1 MTRNV
6 LRHVIY
12 SHQSVRDA
20 FIKMEDMKK
29 DPILIVADEN
39 LKLIGSLTDGDLRR
53 GFIKGLTII
62 NHTLLDY
69 VQPDPLFIYEDEL
82 SKADISSLRKRN
94 ILVVPI
100 VDRNKKIVDV
110 LNLTQIQSHI
120 PVDVVIMAGGRGQRL
135 MPLTEHTPKPM
146 LPVGEKPILEH
157 NIDRLIKFGIKNICI
172 SVNYL
177 ADSIKNYFKDGNDK
191 GISIYYVSE
200 DKPMG
205 TMGSVKLCNQK
216 EHDYILIMNS
226 DLLTTIDYE
235 AFYKTFIES
244 DADMAVATTSYY
256 VEVPY
261 GVLEVDGQNQVNSL
275 KEKPRYTYY
284 SNAGIYLVKRELLN
298 MIPDGEFY
306 NVTDLMDS
314 LIKYDKKLVSFPI
327 HGYWLDIGKHE
338 DYLKAQE
345 DIKFLN
351 L

>member
-1 MTRNV
+1 MTPNTK
-6 LRHVIY
+6 RHIIY

-20 FIKMEDMKK
+20 FIQMEEMKK

-39 LKLIGSLTDGDLRR
+39 LKLLGSLTDGDLRR

-62 NHTLLDY
+62 NHTLLDF

-82 SKADISSLRKRN
+82 SKTDINALRKRN
-94 ILVVPI
+94 ILVIPI
-100 VDRNKKIVDV
+100 INRDGYITDV
-110 LNLTQIQSHI
+110 LNLTQVQSLL

-135 MPLTEHTPKPM
+135 MPLTENTPKPM

-157 NIDRLIKFGIKNICI
+157 NIDRLTKFGIKNICI

-177 ADSIKNYFKDGNDK
+177 ADKIESYFGDGSSK
-191 GISIYYVSE
+191 GISINYVYE

-205 TMGSVKLCNQK
+205 TMGSVKLCNQE
-216 EHDYILIMNS
+216 EHDHLLVMNS
-226 DLLTTIDYE
+226 DLLTTIDYD
-235 AFYKTFIES
+235 AFYREFINTG
-244 DADMAVATTSYY
+244 ADMAVATTSYT

-261 GVLEVDGQNQVNSL
+261 GVLEVDNGNYVNSL

-284 SNAGIYLVKRELLN
+284 SNAGIYLIKRELLSL
-298 MIPDGEFY
+298 IPDSEFY
-306 NVTDLMDS
+306 NVTDMMDAI
-314 LIKYDKKLVSFPI
+314 IKYGKKLVSFPI

-338 DYLKAQE
+338 DYKKAQE
-345 DIKFLN
+345 DVKFLN